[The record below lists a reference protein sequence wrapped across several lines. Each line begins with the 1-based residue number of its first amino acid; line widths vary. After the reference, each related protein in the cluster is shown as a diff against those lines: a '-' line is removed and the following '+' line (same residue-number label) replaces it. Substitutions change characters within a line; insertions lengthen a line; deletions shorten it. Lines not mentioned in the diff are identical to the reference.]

1 MPKSKELVPSS
12 GSDADSEDDNKLKR
26 KKHVAPEKPVKT
38 QKMSGALS
46 SSKQSGGSREESMFQ
61 IGKVLVLLRS
71 IGVQGFKGKVLADI
85 PEYWVDPEGEM
96 KAGRN
101 GVALKPKPWSQL
113 KEQVSN
119 TDAAMRKL

>member
-12 GSDADSEDDNKLKR
+12 GSDADSEDDNELKR

-46 SSKQSGGSREESMFQ
+46 FSKQSGGSREESMFQ

-101 GVALKPKPWSQL
+101 GVSLKPKLWSQL